1 MYKNI
6 AEIMQFDFDR
16 FFIFCQN
23 YNRFLASHSHSY
35 YRILNLP

>member
-6 AEIMQFDFDR
+6 TEIMQFDFDR
-16 FFIFCQN
+16 FFFCQN
-23 YNRFLASHSHSY
+23 YNRFLAGHSHSY